1 MTKMVLKNCKKCNK
15 IFTSDAKSCPYCGD
29 ETTRSTPDDAKKMGL
44 KQVGVVF
51 IIILVFYSL
60 KHQDGVPH
68 EGAVMTAAQ
77 TQRESCISAQCPVG
91 TKAVTQTVLQQP
103 YFTCKTGELSDYANF
118 VLSVMQDQLQS
129 DGYSPEISADTGEP
143 VVQGR
148 DLIRLDRYRARA
160 GVSSFEEA
168 IAQCYKGIGGLKVVV
183 LSNPMKSASIYV
195 REEDNVNNKFWLSK
209 AALDK
214 L

>member
-1 MTKMVLKNCKKCNK
+1 MALTNCKKCNK
-15 IFTSDAKSCPYCGD
+15 IFTVGAKSCPYCGAAIMREAPTG
-29 ETTRSTPDDAKKMGL
+29 ETPLGIKH
-44 KQVGVVF
+44 VGAVF
-51 IIILVFYSL
+51 FIFILLLYSL
-60 KHQDGVPH
+60 KYQYTMQH
-68 EGAVMTAAQ
+68 EGALMTAEQA
-77 TQRESCISAQCPVG
+77 QRESCISAYCPIG
-91 TKAVTQTVLQQP
+91 TKAMTHTVHQNP
-103 YFTCKTGELSDYANF
+103 YFTCKSGELSNYTNF
-118 VLSVMQDQLQS
+118 VLGVMREQIQS
-129 DGYSPEISADTGEP
+129 EGYSPEISANTGEP

-148 DLIRLDRYRARA
+148 DLIMLDRYRARA

-195 REEDNVNNKFWLSK
+195 SAEDNKANKFWLSK